1 MLSNVDTGHA
11 YNKGGNIAIFGNIT
25 GFLTVFIHETSH
37 SLDMLGAYT
46 QQNNTYESTSDDWML
61 NYSKDSYVPDSYAQS
76 DMLEDVA
83 QVSVVAAFDLN
94 VPGGFPTVEK
104 NHSEVFY
111 QVATIE
117 TAQRNAGNL
126 LVPGGICSKRLDNS
140 LPVQVGSKS
149 RTMGKRDDLPDVSL
163 AEGLEI
169 IEPADFHTSKNCKYT
184 W

>member
-1 MLSNVDTGHA
+1 M
-11 YNKGGNIAIFGNIT
+11 FGDMKD
-25 GFLTVFIHETSH
+25 FLTVFIHETSH

-46 QQNNTYESTSDDWML
+46 QQNHTYESTSDNWML
-61 NYSKDSYVPDSYAQS
+61 NYNKDPNVPDNYAQS

-83 QVSVVAAFDLN
+83 QVSVVSAFNLN

-104 NHSEVFY
+104 NHEKLYY

-126 LVPGGICSKRLDNS
+126 LVPGGECGKRLPNS
-140 LPVQVGSKS
+140 QPVQVGTKS
-149 RTMGKRDDLPDVSL
+149 RMMGKRDDLPDVSL
-163 AEGLEI
+163 AEGLEV
-169 IEPADFHTSKNCKYT
+169 IEPADFDTSTHCKHT